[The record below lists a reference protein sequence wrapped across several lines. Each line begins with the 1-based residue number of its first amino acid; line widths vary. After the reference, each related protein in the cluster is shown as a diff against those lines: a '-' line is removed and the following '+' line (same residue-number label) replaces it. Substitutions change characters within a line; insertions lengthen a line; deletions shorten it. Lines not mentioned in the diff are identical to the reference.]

1 MPSTER
7 TALARLEELGDVL
20 AVERERTG
28 APPDPG
34 QEPGA
39 AAIPPPRSAGL
50 LRSNVVV
57 ATGTTLSRLTGLLR
71 VIVFAYVIGKGA
83 LADAYLIGNETPNI
97 VYELLLGGVLSATL
111 VPLFTSFLH
120 HRDDGSMEEDEA
132 GVHATNVVITVTMV
146 AVTVLT
152 IVAFLAAP
160 LIFGLYTIH
169 TEGTHR
175 SRGAARG
182 RHPAHAGLP
191 AADLLLRRH
200 RPAVGVPQRPAALL
214 RRRLE
219 PDRWP
224 TS

>member
-1 MPSTER
+1 M
-7 TALARLEELGDVL
+7 
-20 AVERERTG
+20 
-28 APPDPG
+28 
-34 QEPGA
+34 
-39 AAIPPPRSAGL
+39 
-50 LRSNVVV
+50 VV

-83 LADAYLIGNETPNI
+83 LADAYTIGNETPNI

-152 IVAFLAAP
+152 VVAFLAAP
-160 LIFGLYTIH
+160 LIFGLYTIDP
-169 TEGTHR
+169 EGSVDPEVLREVGTLLTR
-175 SRGAARG
+175 VFLLQIFFYGATGLLSAL
-182 RHPAHAGLP
+182 PQLP
-191 AADLLLRRH
+191 APLLRR
-200 RPAVGVPQRPAALL
+200 GV
-214 RRRLE
+214 E
-219 PDRWP
+219 PDRCR